1 MRLNNLI
8 KINRKKKRLGRG
20 IGSGKG
26 KTSGRGVK
34 GQKSRSGVAIK
45 SFEGGQMPLYRRL
58 PKRGFKK
65 IKQKNIAILNLSD
78 LQIFLK
84 SKKINFEKPIDIKY
98 LREKNIIKKNFE
110 KLKILGNGD
119 IKDKLQVTTNYISKS
134 AKLKIEKAG
143 GTINILKKSS

>member
-1 MRLNNLI
+1 M
-8 KINRKKKRLGRG
+8 
-20 IGSGKG
+20 
-26 KTSGRGVK
+26 
-34 GQKSRSGVAIK
+34 
-45 SFEGGQMPLYRRL
+45 
-58 PKRGFKK
+58 
-65 IKQKNIAILNLSD
+65 SD

-134 AKLKIEKAG
+134 AKLKSKKAG

>member
-1 MRLNNLI
+1 
-8 KINRKKKRLGRG
+8 
-20 IGSGKG
+20 
-26 KTSGRGVK
+26 
-34 GQKSRSGVAIK
+34 
-45 SFEGGQMPLYRRL
+45 MPLYRRL